1 MAIFST
7 FIGVNILIL
16 CMDLPMSAMEANSS
30 GCAQGFY
37 GPSCMLPCRFPTYGN
52 GCQLECNCSMTL
64 CNHITGCPNPA
75 TETTTGNNSETH
87 RGRSVPDDPQI
98 PNIVHASNNNL
109 TSLKGKFCLFQGFSS
124 HTKIFHSYEDVTICF
139 MFISGFHSFVLIK
152 VISFVGDGLSYFLLF
167 EHSLR
172 VAGHSC

>member
-109 TSLKGKFCLFQGFSS
+109 TSLKDIRHAISTCNSLDLKHKAMLVSICILGTVFFILISVYMYL
-124 HTKIFHSYEDVTICF
+124 TKKTRANANISYYCF
-139 MFISGFHSFVLIK
+139 RLN
-152 VISFVGDGLSYFLLF
+152 
-167 EHSLR
+167 R
-172 VAGHSC
+172 